1 VNEMLPL
8 ERFTSLDAVSDVYRE
23 LSERSQNLFASWEWV
38 STWWRHFGRGRT
50 LAITVARERESG
62 RAVAIAPLYLF
73 SRAPLRVLRFAGHG
87 AGDWLGPLCA
97 PGDEH
102 YGADAL
108 RATLAEAE
116 RWDILLAERV
126 RSDDPAAGVPAG
138 EVLRRESFPMLPFRG
153 RTWEEILAER
163 SANFRQQVRR
173 RERRLA
179 SSGRLEFRLCSDP
192 DRLHADL
199 DVLFD
204 LHAAHW
210 PRGESSAF
218 SQARRSFHRD
228 FASLA
233 LERAWLRL
241 WVMELDG
248 RPVAA
253 WYGFRRGNVEWYY
266 QSGRDPALDHLSVG
280 FVLMCHTIRSAVQDG
295 MDAYWFLRGD
305 EPYKDRFA
313 EEDPGLETTAV
324 AHGPRGRAA
333 LAAARALDRLPGAG
347 RRFLRARLG

>member
-1 VNEMLPL
+1 MFRL
-8 ERFTSLDAVSDVYRE
+8 ERFTTLDEVADVYRE
-23 LSERSQNLFASWEWV
+23 LSERSQNLFASWEWA
-38 STWWRHFGRGRT
+38 SIWWRHFGGGRT
-50 LAITVARERESG
+50 LAVTVARETDGG

-87 AGDWLGPLCA
+87 AGDWLGPICA
-97 PGDEH
+97 PGGGRG
-102 YGADAL
+102 GADAL
-108 RATLAEAE
+108 RATLAQTDD
-116 RWDILLAERV
+116 WDVLLAERM
-126 RSDDPAAGVPAG
+126 RCDDPAAGISAG
-138 EVLRRESFPMLPFRG
+138 SVLRRESFPILPFRG
-153 RTWEEILAER
+153 RTWDEILAER

-179 SSGRLEFRLCSDP
+179 KSGKLEYRLCDDP
-192 DRLHADL
+192 DRLDADL

-210 PRGESSAF
+210 KRGESNAF
-218 SQARRSFHRD
+218 SHARRSFHRD
-228 FASLA
+228 FARVA
-233 LERAWLRL
+233 LDRGWLRL

-266 QSGRDPALDHLSVG
+266 QSGRDPAFDHDSVG
-280 FVLMCHTIRSAVQDG
+280 FVLMCHTIRSAVDDG

-313 EEDPGLETTAV
+313 EEDPGLKTTAV
-324 AHGPRGRAA
+324 AHGLRGRAA
-333 LAAARALDRLPGAG
+333 IVGARGIRRLPSVG
-347 RRFLRARLG
+347 RRWVRARLA